1 MRSQQIHLHSYDW
14 TVQIFYNVPPSRVD
28 IIRRHLQ
35 ALACHSRP
43 LEDACLLV
51 SQSAPDT
58 AFTYTN
64 IFLHRTLIVLCPS
77 SSPSQFLNTLTHELL
92 HATTHISNYYN
103 IPLGT
108 ETPCYLIGSLAQAS
122 YPIARYYL

>member
-1 MRSQQIHLHSYDW
+1 MRSQLIYLHSYDW
-14 TVQIFYNVPPSRVD
+14 TVQIFYNVPFSKVG

-35 ALACHSRP
+35 DLACHSRP

-51 SQSAPDT
+51 SQSEPDT

-64 IFLHRTLIVLCPS
+64 ISLHRTLIVLCPS

-92 HATTHISNYYN
+92 HAVTHISDYYS
-103 IPLGT
+103 IPLNT
-108 ETPCYLIGSLAQAS
+108 ESPCYLLGSLAQVA
-122 YPIARYYL
+122 YPVARCYL

>member
-1 MRSQQIHLHSYDW
+1 MRSQQIHLPSYDW
-14 TVQIFYNVPPSRVD
+14 TVQIFYNVPPFKVD

-35 ALACHSRP
+35 SLGCHSQP

-51 SQSAPDT
+51 SQSVPDT

-64 IFLHRTLIVLCPS
+64 VSLHRTLIVLCPP

-92 HATTHISNYYN
+92 HTVSHISDYYS
-103 IPLGT
+103 IPLNT
-108 ETPCYLIGSLAQAS
+108 ESPCYLLGSLAQAS
-122 YPIARYYL
+122 YPVAKHYL